1 MLFNVIL
8 PNAGIFS
15 VLGEWCQLGRYM
27 CVKINFSELLWTWAD
42 KNDRASPWPLTEF
55 CKGHYGCDI
64 RLLSRRSYRALI
76 PYRFV
81 GSLGESMVSETFR
94 GLIERAD
101 YYARQEKFRKLD
113 EHRNRLERIEHSVL
127 VHS

>member
-1 MLFNVIL
+1 M
-8 PNAGIFS
+8 
-15 VLGEWCQLGRYM
+15 
-27 CVKINFSELLWTWAD
+27 
-42 KNDRASPWPLTEF
+42 
-55 CKGHYGCDI
+55 
-64 RLLSRRSYRALI
+64 LI

-113 EHRNRLERIEHSVL
+113 EHRNRLERIEHSAL